1 MCHIAVFETSDVVK
15 AACHDLPGRIGIVG
29 DALYGHCHFLR
40 FVRVYVY
47 VVGASSFFK
56 TATCAGY
63 YGQTALYGFYNR
75 YAEALVTR
83 RIDEAFCLLVDGI
96 EVGGWYALQYVYTVG
111 QSISPCKGG
120 NGLGIGGLSANENEV

>member
-47 VVGASSFFK
+47 VVGASCFFK

-63 YGQTALYGFYNR
+63 YGQTALYVDPDSPNYDLEDMLKVSTAPADNVLMH
-75 YAEALVTR
+75 YSWDKTAAALSR
-83 RIDEAFCLLVDGI
+83 PIHRLADKLRI
-96 EVGGWYALQYVYTVG
+96 
-111 QSISPCKGG
+111 
-120 NGLGIGGLSANENEV
+120 LG